1 MCQRAKQDLKDK
13 LVYNLIYK
21 TNDLNGLV
29 YEIKKAGYE
38 PKFKN
43 IAGTITLIKLRFFG
57 KLFFN
62 IRSHNLLNDDLHG
75 SITVETEEIFNTMDK
90 AFNNLKS
97 SILQSK
103 FKSYYSETVAILDG
117 CRTIVNSGI
126 VAERNAKSMVEIDI
140 RNSFTHALT

>member
-38 PKFKN
+38 PKIKY

-75 SITVETEEIFNTMDK
+75 SITVETEEIFNTCLLYTSPSPRDLSTSRMP
-90 AFNNLKS
+90 S
-97 SILQSK
+97 S
-103 FKSYYSETVAILDG
+103 A
-117 CRTIVNSGI
+117 
-126 VAERNAKSMVEIDI
+126 
-140 RNSFTHALT
+140 